1 MNFPIRRAR
10 LRLAYFLPSVTLAFA
25 SFLLGFNSWVA
36 CVLGIMA
43 WLISCT
49 GSTGVEISPDFR
61 QSREYTGFLGW
72 RLGSWQPLAP
82 VVGVTLKYFS
92 ELDQART
99 VNGSSWG
106 IWNNMPRRHE
116 ELIVMLSLQR
126 SATGLILAYF
136 GPDDVNV
143 AIDFAHDTAER
154 FRVPVNQYLPA
165 HLYQPLPPA
174 SGAEKNC

>member
-1 MNFPIRRAR
+1 MDFPIRQAR
-10 LRLAYFLPSVTLAFA
+10 LRLAYLLPSVMLALA
-25 SFLLGFNSWVA
+25 SFLLGFNGWVA
-36 CVLGIMA
+36 GLVGTMA
-43 WLISCT
+43 WVISCT
-49 GSTGVEISPDFR
+49 GSIGVEISPDFR

-72 RLGSWQPLAP
+72 RLGNWQPLAP

-136 GPDDVNV
+136 GPDDVNA

-154 FRVPVNQYLPA
+154 FRVQVNQYLPA
-165 HLYQPLPPA
+165 HLYQPLPSA
-174 SGAEKNC
+174 SGAEENR